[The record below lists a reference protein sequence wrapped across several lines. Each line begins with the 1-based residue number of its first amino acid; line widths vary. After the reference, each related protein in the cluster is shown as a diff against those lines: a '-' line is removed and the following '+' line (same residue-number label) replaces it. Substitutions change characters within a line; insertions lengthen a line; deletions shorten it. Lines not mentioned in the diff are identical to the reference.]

1 MAAKC
6 AREVGSAAVD
16 AVSFVAELGEGLPL
30 FQPVVKTLTAIR
42 EKVKTVT
49 SNREDLAALG
59 ERCVYITAC
68 VIVKFRK
75 GSSELDVAPLEDCI
89 RAAGVLVE
97 HCGRRGKLLRVVKAS
112 SDRGEIAALN
122 TRIRA
127 LESDMGLAGIT
138 VVGRKIDDL
147 KTIVGK
153 MANKQAASQ
162 EQILE
167 NQSKILDH
175 MAQLSK
181 TQAKLTKVPK
191 GTPARKS
198 WYVERRY
205 VMDTVFEGLASDGG
219 PRLVGLVGGSG
230 SGKTTVA
237 SATVRST
244 KVQEAFS
251 DGIAWLSVNDGAKER
266 LSSLMLQLA
275 RVVYE
280 DIGCSVGRRPT
291 SSDDCAAYIRQR
303 MKKGTGGKKL
313 KCLVVADNV
322 WDKEVVSKLL
332 ETEMWVLLSTRNKT
346 LVTEAHGEVVGVD
359 ELSEAD
365 AMSVLRRA
373 AELPSQGK
381 MPGDAVDLIE
391 LCGRVAMDLAFVGR
405 WSTVR
410 GRQDRTA
417 WSDAASKVRGE
428 MSKVRSGAA
437 SDKLAETRDARR
449 KAILRAGF
457 EDLAIGSDDERV
469 QRLYLSLAI
478 LPDGHAFTVRDAAVL
493 LYDREPSAE
502 DEASVA
508 GVVDTLERWT
518 VLRSAEGAHRMHD
531 AHSIFA
537 RETLMDHG
545 YVRRP
550 AVRRWVSSISCLEAL
565 RSSDPY
571 VLKGLWLA
579 VEGVGGD
586 GWLKSRAYSAALV
599 EMDPLHSALARQNII
614 ALARLQEAHEDWE
627 GASTTW
633 RRLLEIEKQQLGA
646 DHYYVLKS
654 YRSLASCAEQ
664 LGHVGEAADWR
675 GKEVEALPLALA
687 RVQSQADRGRVE
699 GLDGANG
706 LASVASTMLKF
717 KPGDRA
723 QAEVLLRRSLE
734 IQEAA
739 LGQEDIAVADTLYQL
754 GICLREAGRLEEA
767 EEHLRRSLA
776 ITEARLGREDV
787 RVATTLHSLGMCLR
801 MANQLAG
808 AEAILRRGLTI
819 KEAKLGR
826 SDFEV
831 ARTLYELGV
840 CVRLEAGR
848 LDEADKVL
856 RRCLDIVKRKLG
868 HDSEEPPCTPY
879 TLVPCPGEADR
890 LGHAEQKL
898 RRCLATEEAQLSR
911 EDVGVARTLYNLGTC
926 LRTAGRLGEGEEVL
940 RCCVEITEEKLG
952 PDHVHVAYT
961 LHELDACLRG
971 AGRLQ
976 EAEGLLIRCLDI
988 MEAALGR
995 QDLRVSNALYEL
1007 GVWVR
1012 QAGRLGEAEQL
1023 LRRCLTIEEAKLGQ
1037 RDTQVVSNT
1046 LYSLGVC
1053 LEQAGRRKEAEE
1065 MFRRS
1070 FAIEDAHD
1078 SVVVV

>member
-1 MAAKC
+1 
-6 AREVGSAAVD
+6 
-16 AVSFVAELGEGLPL
+16 
-30 FQPVVKTLTAIR
+30 
-42 EKVKTVT
+42 
-49 SNREDLAALG
+49 
-59 ERCVYITAC
+59 
-68 VIVKFRK
+68 
-75 GSSELDVAPLEDCI
+75 
-89 RAAGVLVE
+89 
-97 HCGRRGKLLRVVKAS
+97 
-112 SDRGEIAALN
+112 
-122 TRIRA
+122 
-127 LESDMGLAGIT
+127 
-138 VVGRKIDDL
+138 
-147 KTIVGK
+147 

-162 EQILE
+162 ERILE

-175 MAQLSK
+175 MDQLSK

-198 WYVERRY
+198 WYVKRRH

-237 SATVRST
+237 SESVRST
-244 KVQEAFS
+244 EVQEAFS

-322 WDKEVVSKLL
+322 WEKEVVSKLL
-332 ETEMWVLLSTRNKT
+332 ETGMWVLLSTRNIT

-373 AELPSQGK
+373 AELPPQGK
-381 MPGDAVDLIE
+381 IPGDAVDLIE

-410 GRQDRTA
+410 GRQDRMA
-417 WSDAASKVRGE
+417 WSDAVSKVREE
-428 MSKVRSGAA
+428 MGKVGSGDA
-437 SDKLAETRDARR
+437 SEKLAETRDARR

-469 QRLYLSLAI
+469 QRLYLSLAVF
-478 LPDGHAFTVRDAAVL
+478 PDGHAFTVRDAAVL
-493 LYDREPSAE
+493 LYDREPCAE

-508 GVVDTLERWT
+508 VVVDTLERWT
-518 VLRSAEGAHRMHD
+518 VLRSEQGAYRMHD

-550 AVRRWVSSISCLEAL
+550 AVKRWVSSISCLEVL

-599 EMDPLHSALARQNII
+599 GMDRLHSALARQNII

-633 RRLLEIEKQQLGA
+633 RRLLEIEKKQLGA
-646 DHYYVLKS
+646 DHYHVLKS

-664 LGHVGEAADWR
+664 LGQVGEAADWR

-687 RVQSQADRGRVE
+687 RVQSQTDSGKVE

-717 KPGDRA
+717 KPGSIDRA

-739 LGQEDIAVADTLYQL
+739 LGHEDIAVADTLYQL

-767 EEHLRRSLA
+767 EELLRRSLA
-776 ITEARLGREDV
+776 IKEARLGREDV

-801 MANQLAG
+801 MADQLAG

-856 RRCLDIVKRKLG
+856 KRCLDIVKGKLG

-879 TLVPCPGEADR
+879 TLVPCPREANQ

-940 RCCVEITEEKLG
+940 RCCVEIKAEKLG

-961 LHELDACLRG
+961 LHELASCLRG
-971 AGRLQ
+971 AGRQQ
-976 EAEGLLIRCLDI
+976 EAEDLLIRCLDI

-1037 RDTQVVSNT
+1037 QDTQMMSNT

-1053 LEQAGRRKEAEE
+1053 LEQAGRRAEAEE
-1065 MFRRS
+1065 VFRRS
-1070 FAIEDAHD
+1070 LAIEDAHD
-1078 SVVVV
+1078 SVAVTQRGNL

>member
-1 MAAKC
+1 
-6 AREVGSAAVD
+6 
-16 AVSFVAELGEGLPL
+16 
-30 FQPVVKTLTAIR
+30 LTAIR

-49 SNREDLAALG
+49 SNREDLAALR
-59 ERCVYITAC
+59 ERCAYITAC

-89 RAAGVLVE
+89 RAAAALVE
-97 HCGRRGKLLRVVKAS
+97 HCGRRGKLLRVLKAS

-127 LESDMGLAGIT
+127 LESDIGLAGIT

-147 KTIVGK
+147 KTVVEK

-167 NQSKILDH
+167 NQGKILEH
-175 MAQLSK
+175 MGQPSK
-181 TQAKLTKVPK
+181 TPAKLAKVPK

-198 WYVERRY
+198 WYVKRRH

-219 PRLVGLVGGSG
+219 PRLVGLVGDSG
-230 SGKTTVA
+230 SGKTTAA
-237 SATVRST
+237 SETVRST
-244 KVQEAFS
+244 EVQEAFS

-291 SSDDCAAYIRQR
+291 PSDDCAAYIRQR
-303 MKKGTGGKKL
+303 MKKGTGEKKL

-322 WDKEVVSKLL
+322 WEKEVVSKLL
-332 ETEMWVLLSTRNKT
+332 ETGMWVLLSTRNKA

-373 AELPSQGK
+373 AELPAQGK

-417 WSDAASKVRGE
+417 WSDAASKVREE
-428 MSKVRSGAA
+428 MGKIGSGAA

-469 QRLYLSLAI
+469 QRLYLSLAVF
-478 LPDGHAFTVRDAAVL
+478 PDGHAFTVRDAAVL
-493 LYDREPSAE
+493 LYDRDPSAE

-508 GVVDTLERWT
+508 RVVDTLERWT
-518 VLRSAEGAHRMHD
+518 VLRSAEGAYRMHD

-550 AVRRWVSSISCLEAL
+550 AVKRWMSSISCLEAL

-586 GWLKSRAYSAALV
+586 GWCKSRAYSAALV
-599 EMDPLHSALARQNII
+599 GMDQFDSALGRQNII

-633 RRLLEIEKQQLGA
+633 RRLLEIEKKQLGA

-699 GLDGANG
+699 GLD
-706 LASVASTMLKF
+706 
-717 KPGDRA
+717 
-723 QAEVLLRRSLE
+723 
-734 IQEAA
+734 
-739 LGQEDIAVADTLYQL
+739 
-754 GICLREAGRLEEA
+754 
-767 EEHLRRSLA
+767 
-776 ITEARLGREDV
+776 
-787 RVATTLHSLGMCLR
+787 
-801 MANQLAG
+801 
-808 AEAILRRGLTI
+808 
-819 KEAKLGR
+819 
-826 SDFEV
+826 
-831 ARTLYELGV
+831 
-840 CVRLEAGR
+840 
-848 LDEADKVL
+848 
-856 RRCLDIVKRKLG
+856 
-868 HDSEEPPCTPY
+868 
-879 TLVPCPGEADR
+879 
-890 LGHAEQKL
+890 
-898 RRCLATEEAQLSR
+898 
-911 EDVGVARTLYNLGTC
+911 
-926 LRTAGRLGEGEEVL
+926 
-940 RCCVEITEEKLG
+940 
-952 PDHVHVAYT
+952 
-961 LHELDACLRG
+961 
-971 AGRLQ
+971 
-976 EAEGLLIRCLDI
+976 
-988 MEAALGR
+988 
-995 QDLRVSNALYEL
+995 
-1007 GVWVR
+1007 
-1012 QAGRLGEAEQL
+1012 
-1023 LRRCLTIEEAKLGQ
+1023 
-1037 RDTQVVSNT
+1037 
-1046 LYSLGVC
+1046 
-1053 LEQAGRRKEAEE
+1053 
-1065 MFRRS
+1065 
-1070 FAIEDAHD
+1070 
-1078 SVVVV
+1078 